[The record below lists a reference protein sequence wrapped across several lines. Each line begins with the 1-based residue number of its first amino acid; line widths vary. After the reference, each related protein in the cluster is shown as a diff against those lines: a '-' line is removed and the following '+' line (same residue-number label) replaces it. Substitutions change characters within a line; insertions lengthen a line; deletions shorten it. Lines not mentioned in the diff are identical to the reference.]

1 MIYAALVILAA
12 AAGAAAT
19 GFGFNLFS
27 APLLAAVYPPRTI
40 VALTLALGTVTSGV
54 LLARPEIR
62 LGADWKLVGRMSLSS
77 LAGMPLGLFL
87 LLHAHPVAIKV
98 AIAGLTAAFAASR
111 LTGVRPRVRPAPW
124 QAVAAGVVS
133 GILSTGTSLNG
144 PPVALLLLWWGQS
157 KDLFR
162 ANIVAFV
169 FLTTLASVGLL
180 VLSGAMP
187 PPTIRLA
194 LALVPCALLGYA
206 GGIAVAAR
214 LSERGFERTVLGFL
228 LVVGILGAVQA
239 LA

>member
-1 MIYAALVILAA
+1 MMYAALVILVA

-40 VALTLALGTVTSGV
+40 VELTLALGIVTSGV

-62 LGADWKLVGRMSLSS
+62 RGVDWRLVGRMFLSS
-77 LAGMPLGLFL
+77 LAGMPLGLL
-87 LLHAHPVAIKV
+87 LLLRAHPGTIKV

-111 LTGVRPRVRPAPW
+111 LSGVCPRVRPAPW
-124 QAVAAGVVS
+124 QAVAAGVV
-133 GILSTGTSLNG
+133 GGFLSTGTSLNG
-144 PPVALLLLWWGQS
+144 PPVAFLLLAWGQS

-162 ANIVAFV
+162 ANIVAYV

-180 VLSGAMP
+180 MLSGAVP

-194 LALVPCALLGYA
+194 LVLVPFALLGYA
-206 GGIAVAAR
+206 GGLAVATR

-228 LVVGILGAVQA
+228 LVVGVLGTLRA